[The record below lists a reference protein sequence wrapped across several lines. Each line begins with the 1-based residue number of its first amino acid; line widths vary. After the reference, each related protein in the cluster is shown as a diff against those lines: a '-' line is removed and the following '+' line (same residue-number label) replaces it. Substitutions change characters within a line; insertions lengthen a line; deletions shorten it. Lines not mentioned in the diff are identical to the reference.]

1 MNTDWDKLATEKL
14 VMLGLSWEHARIAVG
29 VIAEERQNADRI
41 GYERGYNNGFDD
53 CLKRKNP
60 QNLLD

>member
-1 MNTDWDKLATEKL
+1 MEEHWDKKMTQKL
-14 VMLGLSWEHARIAVG
+14 VELGIVWQQARIVVG